1 MSKSIKGEFEVL
13 VHEYTQ
19 FPFLSSFFL
28 VALMCNSGN
37 VKKLCNMVKVNLKGE
52 GDDLGSTKPAD
63 LCLLLA

>member
-1 MSKSIKGEFEVL
+1 MNIHS
-13 VHEYTQ
+13 
-19 FPFLSSFFL
+19 FPFFFL
-28 VALMCNSGN
+28 VALMCNFGN